1 MTKFYVLLMHTLT
14 LKKLPPDQA
23 CTYAHWLF
31 SQPAE
36 NPPLHDHTFFELFW
50 VTEGVGRHI
59 INGEDRRL
67 ETGDLVLIRPQDVH
81 GFTSLAGLPA
91 LRFVN
96 VAFHSAL
103 WAALKRRHPSLRGRW
118 FDEPAHRSREHRLD
132 AMRLERLRHLAADLD
147 AGQRDH
153 LSTEAFV
160 SSLVAL
166 LDRFTRQHEQ
176 GGPPGWLA
184 EARRRMQEPRNL
196 AGGTRAFARLAGC
209 SPEHLSRE
217 VKRRY
222 QLTPTDIVNEARL
235 THAATRLASTNLPI
249 LEIMAECGFENLGHF
264 YKLFQARHGTTPRR
278 YRRKAELVG
287 GHTTHL
293 TPEHFR

>member
-1 MTKFYVLLMHTLT
+1 MQTLT

-31 SQPAE
+31 SQPND

-59 INGEDRRL
+59 INGEERRL
-67 ETGDLVLIRPQDVH
+67 EAGDLVLIRPRDAH
-81 GFTSLAGLPA
+81 GFTSIAGQSS

-103 WAALKRRHPSLRGRW
+103 WSALKRRHPSLGGRW
-118 FDEPAHRSREHRLD
+118 FDEIAHRSREHRLD
-132 AMRLERLRHLAADLD
+132 ALRLERLRHLAADLD
-147 AGQRDH
+147 AGQRDP
-153 LSTEAFV
+153 LTTEAFLL
-160 SSLVAL
+160 SLLAL
-166 LDRFTRQHEQ
+166 LDRFTRNHARESA
-176 GGPPGWLA
+176 PEWLA
-184 EARRRMQEPRNL
+184 EARRRMREPKNFV
-196 AGGTRAFARLAGC
+196 GGTRTFARLAGC
-209 SPEHLSRE
+209 SPAHLSRE

-249 LEIMAECGFENLGHF
+249 LDIMAECGFENLGHF

-278 YRRKAELVG
+278 YRREAKLVG

>member
-1 MTKFYVLLMHTLT
+1 MHTLT
-14 LKKLPPDQA
+14 LKKLPADQA

-31 SQPAE
+31 SQPTE

-50 VTEGVGRHI
+50 VTEGVGSHV
-59 INGEDRRL
+59 INGEERRL
-67 ETGDLVLIRPQDVH
+67 EAGNLVLIRPADVH
-81 GFTSLAGLPA
+81 GFTSIAGQPA

-103 WAALKRRHPSLRGRW
+103 WSALKRRHPTLPGRW
-118 FDEPAHRSREHRLD
+118 FDESAHRAREHRLD
-132 AMRLERLRHLAADLD
+132 SIRLERMRHLAADLD
-147 AGQRDH
+147 AGRRDP
-153 LSTEAFV
+153 LTTEAFLLSV
-160 SSLVAL
+160 LAL
-166 LDRFTRQHEQ
+166 LDRFTRHHEQ
-176 GGPPGWLA
+176 GGPPEWLA
-184 EARRRMQEPRNL
+184 EARRRMAEPKHFV
-196 AGGTRAFARLAGC
+196 GGTRAFARLAGC
-209 SPEHLSRE
+209 SPAHLSRE

-235 THAATRLASTNLPI
+235 IHAATRLASTNLPI
-249 LEIMAECGFENLGHF
+249 LDIMAECGFENLGHF

-278 YRRKAELVG
+278 YRREAELVG

>member
-1 MTKFYVLLMHTLT
+1 MNTLT
-14 LKKLPPDQA
+14 LKKLLPGQV
-23 CTYAHWLF
+23 CTYARWVF
-31 SQPAE
+31 SQPTE
-36 NPPLHDHTFFELFW
+36 NPPPHNHTFFELFW
-50 VTEGVGRHI
+50 VTEGVGLHI
-59 INGEDRRL
+59 INGESRRL
-67 ETGDLVLIRPQDVH
+67 ETGDLVLIRPEDAHV
-81 GFTSLAGLPA
+81 FTSVADQPP

-96 VAFHSAL
+96 VAFPSAL
-103 WAALKRRHPSLRGRW
+103 WSVLKRRHPSLRGRW
-118 FDEPAHRSREHRLD
+118 FDLPALHAREHRLD
-132 AMRLERLRHLAADLD
+132 TVRLERLRHLAADLD
-147 AGQRDH
+147 AGQRDP
-153 LSTEAFV
+153 LTTEAFLL
-160 SSLVAL
+160 SLLAL

-176 GGPPGWLA
+176 GGPPAWLA
-184 EARRRMQEPRNL
+184 EARRRMQEPRHL
-196 AGGTRAFARLAGC
+196 AGGTQAFARLAGC

-235 THAATRLASTNLPI
+235 IHAATRLACTHLPI